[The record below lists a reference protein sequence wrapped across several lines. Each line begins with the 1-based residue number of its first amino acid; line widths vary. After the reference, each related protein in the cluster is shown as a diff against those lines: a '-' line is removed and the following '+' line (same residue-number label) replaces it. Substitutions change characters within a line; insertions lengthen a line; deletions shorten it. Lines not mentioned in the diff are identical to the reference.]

1 MTDERWE
8 ELMENLRGQ
17 GEVAISNE
25 PLFQPTGEGD
35 KEVGTQD
42 IAVFKRGNMK
52 YKVVRE
58 NRPVVLGKKMTYSHR
73 QGDTAR
79 TEYQLSDTEFSHKV
93 RVFKEIDFD
102 EWEEMSAENLG
113 L

>member
-8 ELMENLRGQ
+8 DLMETLQRQ
-17 GEVAISNE
+17 GDIGITTE
-25 PLFQPTGEGD
+25 PLFQETGEGS
-35 KEVGTQD
+35 KEIGTQN
-42 IAVFKRGNMK
+42 IAVFKRGSMK

-58 NRPVVLGKKMTYSHR
+58 NRPVVLDKKTFVSHR

-79 TEYQLSDTEFSHKV
+79 TEYKLSDTEYSHKV

>member
-1 MTDERWE
+1 MTDDRWE
-8 ELMENLRGQ
+8 ELMETLQKQ
-17 GEVAISNE
+17 GEVTVTQE
-25 PLFQPTGEGD
+25 PLLQETGDGF

-42 IAVFKRGNMK
+42 VAVFKRGNMK

-58 NRPVVLGKKMTYSHR
+58 NRPVVLGKQTFVSHR

-79 TEYQLSDTEFSHKV
+79 TEYKFSDTEFSHKV

>member
-8 ELMENLRGQ
+8 ELIESLTSQ
-17 GEVAISNE
+17 GEIKISNE
-25 PLFQPTGEGD
+25 PLYQKVADGEEQVGD
-35 KEVGTQD
+35 QD
-42 IAVFKRGNMK
+42 IIVFKKAGITF
-52 YKVVRE
+52 KVVRE
-58 NRPVVLGKKMTYSHR
+58 NRPVVLEKKMTYSHR

-79 TEYQLSDTEFSHKV
+79 TEYKLSDTEFSHKV

-102 EWEEMSAENLG
+102 EWEEMSADNLG

>member
-8 ELMENLRGQ
+8 QLIESLTAQ
-17 GEVAISNE
+17 GEIKITNE
-25 PLFQPTGEGD
+25 PLYQKTPDGEE
-35 KEVGTQD
+35 EVGDQD
-42 IAVFKRGNMK
+42 IIIFKKGGITF
-52 YKVVRE
+52 KVVRE
-58 NRPVVLGKKMTYSHR
+58 NRPVVLEKKMTYSHR

-79 TEYQLSDTEFSHKV
+79 TEYKLSDTEFSHKV

-102 EWEEMSAENLG
+102 DWEEMSADNLG